1 MKQKQFLNGTL
12 NLSLVVPK
20 IENCKHKFFIV
31 NLQNTICFCEKGIL
45 WSKDCHTLR
54 RENLH
59 NNNNLLQYDVVN
71 SSVEKPNKMSSAVL
85 ENGVPDA
92 LLGTLRQQQQ
102 QQLPQAPHHYSDD
115 TLSPG
120 PDPEG

>member
-92 LLGTLRQQQQ
+92 LIGTLRQQQ